1 MLMIKPRELIAK
13 QFGTILSRMRLFEC
27 STLGAMAAALADSPS
42 TKFTDI
48 DWDYETDVLMKLP
61 RMISHKSVNIEIAEP
76 RTIILTGST
85 SFLGKEILRQLIA
98 LLSIE
103 KVHCISV

>member
-1 MLMIKPRELIAK
+1 
-13 QFGTILSRMRLFEC
+13 
-27 STLGAMAAALADSPS
+27 MAAALADSPS